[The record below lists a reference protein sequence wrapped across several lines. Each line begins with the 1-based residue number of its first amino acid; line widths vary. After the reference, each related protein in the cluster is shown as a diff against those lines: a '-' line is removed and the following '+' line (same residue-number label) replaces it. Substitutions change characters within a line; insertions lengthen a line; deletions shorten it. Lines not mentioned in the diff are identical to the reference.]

1 MSNNLVDKLLREI
14 TNNYEIFSE
23 TKNQEILKS
32 SLPIS
37 LYNTMI
43 IEYHKNF
50 IDSHKMLKIIP
61 CE

>member
-23 TKNQEILKS
+23 TKNQEILKQ

-37 LYNTMI
+37 L
-43 IEYHKNF
+43 
-50 IDSHKMLKIIP
+50 
-61 CE
+61 